1 MDLSLAPE
9 QLSAFA
15 VMVWTWAAD
24 FLPRFG
30 GAVAILVV
38 GFFVARWAGRG
49 VFNIVKDSEHVDP
62 TLKPIIRAVVRYGVL
77 IIVMVAALGQLGV
90 QTASILAALG
100 AIGLAI
106 GLALQGTLSNIAAGI
121 MLLWLRP
128 FEAGDFI
135 ETDGVTGTVV
145 ELGLFATQV
154 RTWDGIYKFVPNS
167 GLWNTTLTNYTRNPT
182 RLVLLEFGIAYED
195 DIAEGRRVLQAVA
208 EEHPN
213 VLKDPTPVVV
223 PLSLGDSAVVL
234 QLRAWAPNP
243 VFWDTRW
250 DLTETGKS
258 RLEAAGITIPFPQRV
273 VHVVG
278 ESTKKAPTALP
289 ASDPSRLSAAL
300 PPKGELAEGRNRQAA
315 QGDFGEG

>member
-1 MDLSLAPE
+1 MDVSFAPE
-9 QLSAFA
+9 QISAFA
-15 VMVWTWAAD
+15 VVIWSWVAD

-30 GAVAILVV
+30 GAIVILVV
-38 GFFVARWAGRG
+38 GFFVSRWAGRG
-49 VFNIVKDSEHVDP
+49 VFNLVKESEHIDN

-77 IIVMVAALGQLGV
+77 ILVLVAALGQLGV

-135 ETDGVTGTVV
+135 ETDSVTGTVV
-145 ELGLFATQV
+145 ELGLFATQI
-154 RTWDGIYKFVPNS
+154 RTWDGLYKFVPNS

-195 DIAEGRRVLQAVA
+195 DIAKGRQVLQEVA
-208 EEHPN
+208 SEHVN
-213 VLKDPTPVVV
+213 VLDDPLPVIV

-234 QLRAWAPNP
+234 QMRAWAPTD

-250 DLTETGKS
+250 DLTETGKK
-258 RLEAAGITIPFPQRV
+258 RLEEAGITIPFPQRV

-278 ESTKKAPTALP
+278 DSSDKALTAQA
-289 ASDPSRLSAAL
+289 ASD
-300 PPKGELAEGRNRQAA
+300 
-315 QGDFGEG
+315 

>member
-1 MDLSLAPE
+1 MDISFAPE
-9 QLSAFA
+9 QVSAFA
-15 VMVWTWAAD
+15 VVIWSWIAD

-30 GAVAILVV
+30 GAIVILVV
-38 GFFVARWAGRG
+38 GFFVSRWAGRG
-49 VFNIVKDSEHVDP
+49 VYNLVKDSEHIDN

-77 IIVMVAALGQLGV
+77 ILVLVAALGQLGV

-128 FEAGDFI
+128 FEAGDYI
-135 ETDGVTGTVV
+135 ETDNVTGTVV
-145 ELGLFATQV
+145 ELGLFATQI
-154 RTWDGIYKFVPNS
+154 RTWDGLFKFVPNS

-195 DIAEGRRVLQAVA
+195 DIAKGRQVLQEVA
-208 EEHPN
+208 SEHVN
-213 VLKDPTPVVV
+213 VLDDPLPVIV

-234 QLRAWAPNP
+234 QMRAWALTD

-250 DLTETGKS
+250 ELTEIGKK
-258 RLEAAGITIPFPQRV
+258 RLEEAGITIPFPQRV

-278 ESTKKAPTALP
+278 DSTDKALTAET
-289 ASDPSRLSAAL
+289 ASD
-300 PPKGELAEGRNRQAA
+300 
-315 QGDFGEG
+315 